1 MLITNITSISMHSYV
16 FIGGIKMEN
25 QIDDTK
31 IEEGKILNF
40 LYNIQNRRR
49 INPLYGIFTKEGLAY
64 VLMGYYLFGYG
75 NNGAIMLM
83 IYIFV
88 GSYIYKNKLNYR
100 FYHHDR
106 LYFFH
111 KITEYLEHREKVEK
125 YIPMQHF
132 ISGEKDFLKIEE
144 NKDV

>member
-1 MLITNITSISMHSYV
+1 MEQEETN
-16 FIGGIKMEN
+16 K
-25 QIDDTK
+25 K
-31 IEEGKILNF
+31 LEEGKILNF

-64 VLMGYYLFGYG
+64 VLVGYYLFGYRDS
-75 NNGAIMLM
+75 GAIML
-83 IYIFV
+83 IAYIGV

-111 KITEYLEHREKVEK
+111 KITEYLAHRDKVAK
-125 YIPMQHF
+125 YEPMEYF
-132 ISGEKDFLKIEE
+132 IS
-144 NKDV
+144 NKKEF

>member
-1 MLITNITSISMHSYV
+1 MLKSAKKEI
-16 FIGGIKMEN
+16 
-25 QIDDTK
+25 QID
-31 IEEGKILNF
+31 EGKILNF

-64 VLMGYYLFGYG
+64 VLAGYYLFGYG
-75 NNGAIMLM
+75 DSGAFML
-83 IYIFV
+83 IAYIGV

-111 KITEYLEHREKVEK
+111 KITEYLNHRDKVEK
-125 YIPMQHF
+125 YEPMESY
-132 ISGEKDFLKIEE
+132 ISGKKVFAELKD
-144 NKDV
+144 D

>member
-1 MLITNITSISMHSYV
+1 M
-16 FIGGIKMEN
+16 N
-25 QIDDTK
+25 QEETK
-31 IEEGKILNF
+31 KKLDEGKILNF

-64 VLMGYYLFGYG
+64 VLVGYYLFGHG
-75 NNGAIMLM
+75 DSGALMLI

-106 LYFFH
+106 LFFFH
-111 KITEYLEHREKVEK
+111 KITEYLANREKVEK
-125 YIPMQHF
+125 YEPMEHF
-132 ISGEKDFLKIEE
+132 ISGKKEF
-144 NKDV
+144 